1 MKHLFLIALLGCVFT
16 FVQGQNLKHPSIW
29 VSSGDKAKILDN
41 ISKYTWAGS
50 FKKQMEARVDQKKN
64 IHKKNP
70 ESLLSQMPALGDKKS
85 RGAHNEILTLGT
97 ESAILFYLTD
107 DEDYAQLSADILSYY
122 TAALSLQ
129 DTSAISFYGDHWLES
144 RNVFPK
150 VPMIY
155 DFIFPFLQKANTTV
169 YDNTSKTRKPFNH
182 DAAQTTFLKL
192 AASDLK
198 GITAMESN
206 HSILAGNGA
215 LFNILMIE
223 DDATREKFFNRLWN
237 NPYHQKHDAFT
248 WTLNNFSKEEG
259 LWPEALSY
267 GFGSQKLVLQMMN
280 VIDRFKPELNVINK
294 NLRILDGSFLYENF
308 KYPNKT
314 MMRYGDSRR
323 GESNTTGIYQ
333 AILNIAVRK
342 NLPAYVQKTS
352 AILKQTYSDKGG
364 FNPEPETQSLEW
376 DNPLLL
382 LWGVNIDPAIE
393 GEKIKYN
400 TTATASHAGIVM
412 QRNYF
417 CDNIEE
423 NGLMCFT
430 GGAHYVHAHVTG
442 IDMELYGAGYVMGAD
457 GGEGPDRNAPLHAN
471 YLRIYAGH
479 NTVVVNGSSHGKGGW
494 KNIYQNTTKL
504 EAAEPK
510 PFQEPISSSFSF
522 TCQRLRDTINN
533 CLQQRTTSIVRTS
546 PVSGY
551 YIDFF
556 RSKSNAV
563 NKFHDYIYHNLGDEM
578 KMMDNKQAILPLA
591 STPNRY
597 QNDIGDE
604 YQQPGWRFFEAVK
617 TSASTTNSVKVLFSI
632 LKDNRFMHVSIPE
645 GVNRE
650 YTSALAPP
658 IVEAENG
665 YNKKKTQV
673 LTIRKP
679 GEAWDKPFVVV
690 YEPSKIS
697 NPTVQSVENLMDGN
711 KIVGA
716 KVTSLVN
723 GTTMTDWI
731 IAQENNTSAY
741 NLPSEKISFKGRFG
755 IVRKEVVN
763 GKMKVTLYIGEGESL
778 QFGDSLLKGNSKNQ
792 GLITKF

>member
-1 MKHLFLIALLGCVFT
+1 MKHLILFILLGYMSNLLS
-16 FVQGQNLKHPSIW
+16 GQSLKHPSIW
-29 VSSGDKAKILDN
+29 VSHDDKAKILDN
-41 ISKYTWAGS
+41 IAKFNWAS
-50 FKKQMEARVDQKKN
+50 DFKKQMESRVEEKKDL
-64 IHKKNP
+64 HKNDP
-70 ESLLSQMPALGDKKS
+70 GALLSKMPVFGDKKS
-85 RGAHNEILTLGT
+85 RGAHNEVLTLGA
-97 ESAILFYLTD
+97 ESAILYYLTD
-107 DEDYAQLSADILSYY
+107 NEDYAQLSADILSYY
-122 TAALSLQ
+122 TEALSVQ
-129 DTSAISFYGDHWLES
+129 DTSAINFYGDHWLES

-155 DFIFPFLQKANTTV
+155 DFIAPFLHKINTTV
-169 YDNTSKTRKPFNH
+169 YDIASKTRKPFNQA
-182 DAAQTTFLKL
+182 AAQTTVMKL

-198 GITAMESN
+198 GIIAMESN
-206 HSILAGNGA
+206 HSVLAGNGA

-223 DDATREKFFNRLWN
+223 DNATREKFFNRLWS

-259 LWPEALSY
+259 LWPESLSY
-267 GFGSQKLVLQMMN
+267 GFGSQKLAVQMMN

-314 MMRYGDSRR
+314 MMRYGDTRR
-323 GESNTTGIYQ
+323 AESNTTGIYR
-333 AILNIAVRK
+333 AILAIAVRK
-342 NLPAYVQKTS
+342 NLPAYIQKTS
-352 AILKQTYSDKGG
+352 AILKQAYADNGG
-364 FNPEPETQSLEW
+364 YHPEPETQSLEW
-376 DNPLLL
+376 DNPLHL
-382 LWGVNIDPAIE
+382 LWGVNIESSINVVKLE
-393 GEKIKYN
+393 YK

-417 CDNIEE
+417 CDNIVE

-430 GGAHYVHAHVTG
+430 GGAHYVHSHATG

-479 NTVVVNGSSHGKGGW
+479 NTVVVNGSSRGKGEW

-510 PFQEPISSSFSF
+510 PLEEPVSHSFSF
-522 TCQRLRDTINN
+522 TCQRLQDTINN

-546 PVSGY
+546 KVSGY

-556 RSKSNAV
+556 RSKSNDA

-578 KMMDNKQAILPLA
+578 KLIDNKSAILPLF
-591 STPNRY
+591 STPDRY

-617 TSASTTNSVKVLFSI
+617 TSAPTTNSVKVLFSI
-632 LKDNRFMHVSIPE
+632 LKNNRFMHVSIPE

-650 YTSALAPP
+650 YSSALAPP
-658 IVEAENG
+658 IIEAENG
-665 YNKKKTQV
+665 YDKKKSQV
-673 LTIRKP
+673 LTIRKI

-690 YEPSKIS
+690 FEPSKNS
-697 NPTVQSVENLMDGN
+697 NPTVQLVENLVQGN

-716 KVTSLVN
+716 KVISLVN

-731 IAQENNTSAY
+731 ISQENNTSVF

-755 IVRKEVVN
+755 IVRKEVMN
-763 GKMKVTLYIGEGESL
+763 GKMKVTMYIGEGERL
-778 QFGDSLLKGNSKNQ
+778 QFGDSVLKGNSKNQ
-792 GLITKF
+792 GLKIL